1 MKPTQ
6 VSPFSSRSIPAWFGQ
21 RRYGM
26 FVHMAIA
33 TAPGFAPV
41 QEYAEWYWS
50 HLSDQRLADVVL
62 HPAPM
67 PEVQAWHRA
76 HYGSRPYDDFIDD
89 LTMQRWDAGEIAE
102 LAVEAG
108 MGYVIHTSKHHDG
121 YCFFDSALTRRTTM
135 HSGPH
140 RDLVGELAAA
150 SRAAGLVYGLYYS
163 LLDWSHPAYGD
174 PAYVTDYLHPQVE
187 ELVRRYAP
195 SALWG
200 DGHWGRPPGYWR
212 SDAVLEAYY
221 RAMGDAGAVNDR
233 WGNAHADFVTFEYDT
248 PAAAPTRAF
257 EVCRGLGFSFG
268 YNRAETV
275 GDHLTPSQLVALLT
289 ETVAKGGNLL
299 IDIGPRAD
307 GSVPAEQ
314 ADVLRAA
321 GKWVTAHSWAI
332 DDTVP
337 FEVWGDTSTRYTT
350 TPSDDGL
357 VHLNVIDL
365 SGASQPRL
373 GALLPDRFEVVS
385 ADVGYIQDRSGV
397 RLERPT
403 DAAVQLATVYRLV
416 VRPVERPRIDVVASS
431 SAARIGGVAFATI
444 GAALEAA
451 APGDVVEIADGRHRA
466 PGEVFPLRVPAG
478 VMLRGSAAELDAA
491 GAAVEAVVVLAGHG
505 SGVRGV
511 SISGVSSPGFLLP
524 PTGVLARGVADAVVE
539 RCTLVAASIR
549 IEHCSDAMVTGNS
562 LRGGGI
568 ALTDTVDATVV
579 GNDQSGQRW
588 GTGISVE
595 GGVRNRIIG
604 NRTHEDLTGIAV
616 RRTADAVVSA
626 NQVRTRW
633 WGVHVD
639 RSTDTSVS
647 GNEVDRTMR
656 AICLSAAAR
665 TRITGNQLTR
675 CDSAVMLEAGT
686 TAAAVLDNTMDD
698 CRLGLFVWESD
709 PPMDSGNRVLRQRLV
724 EPDDG

>member
-1 MKPTQ
+1 MNTTSL
-6 VSPFSSRSIPAWFGQ
+6 SPFSGRSVPSWFGQ
-21 RRYGM
+21 RRYGL

-76 HYGSRPYDDFIDD
+76 HYGTRRYEDFIAD
-89 LTMQRWDAGEIAE
+89 LTMERWDAAEIAE

-121 YCFFDSALTRRTTM
+121 YCFFDSALTERTTM
-135 HSGPH
+135 HSGPR
-140 RDLVGELAAA
+140 RDPVGELAVA

-174 PAYVTDYLHPQVE
+174 PAYVTDYLHPQVA
-187 ELVRRYAP
+187 ELVHRYAP
-195 SALWG
+195 AALWG

-248 PAAAPTRAF
+248 PAAPPRGPF
-257 EVCRGLGFSFG
+257 EVCRGLGYSFG
-268 YNRAETV
+268 YNRAATV

-321 GKWVTAHSWAI
+321 GKWVTAHASAI
-332 DDTVP
+332 DGTVP
-337 FEVWGDTSTRYTT
+337 FEVWGDASTRFTT

-357 VHLNVIDL
+357 VHLNAIDL

-373 GALLPDRFEVVS
+373 TALHPDRFEVIS
-385 ADVGYIQDRSGV
+385 ADVAFTQDRHGV
-397 RLERPT
+397 RLERPVG
-403 DAAVQLATVYRLV
+403 AANELATVYGLV
-416 VRPVERPRIDVVASS
+416 VRPVARHRIEVAVRT
-431 SAARIGGVAFATI
+431 SAARIGDAVFDTI
-444 GAALEAA
+444 GAALLAA
-451 APGDVVEIADGRHRA
+451 APGDVVEIADGRHGSA
-466 PGEVFPLRVPAG
+466 TEAFPLQVPEG
-478 VMLRGSAAELDAA
+478 VTLRGTAAVLDAG

-505 SGVRGV
+505 SAVRGV
-511 SISGVSSPGFLLP
+511 SITGVSAPGFLLP
-524 PTGVLARGVADAVVE
+524 PTGVLARDVDEPIVE
-539 RCTLVAASIR
+539 GCTLVASSVR
-549 IEHCSDAMVTGNS
+549 IENCNLAVVTENA

-568 ALTDTVDATVV
+568 VLTGSVDGTVAA
-579 GNDQSGQRW
+579 NDQAGQRW
-588 GTGISVE
+588 GTGISVD
-595 GGVRNRIIG
+595 GGARNRVIA
-604 NRTHEDLTGIAV
+604 NRTDEDLTGIAI
-616 RRTADAVVSA
+616 RRSVDAVVAA
-626 NQVRTRW
+626 NRVRTRW
-633 WGVHVD
+633 WGVHID
-639 RSTDTSVS
+639 HSTGTSVS

-656 AICLSAAAR
+656 AVCLSGGAR

-675 CDSAVMLEAGT
+675 CDSGVMIEAGAT
-686 TAAAVLDNTMDD
+686 FVEVLDNTIDD
-698 CRLGLFVWESD
+698 CRLGLFVWESEQ
-709 PPMDSGNRVLRQRLV
+709 PIDSGNRVLRMRSV
-724 EPDDG
+724 APDGG